1 MERRNEFLGIVSG
14 ILLLLGMHL
23 LAGLAVF
30 LVSFP
35 IAALLGGGYAILMVW
50 AFASITIFLWQ
61 LLYVIPLIFWL
72 RRRQRRAM
80 VKGVI
85 ICAVLTALL
94 NGCCYLLY
102 FSPR

>member
-1 MERRNEFLGIVSG
+1 MERKNEFLGIVSG

-23 LAGLAVF
+23 IAGLAVF
-30 LVSFP
+30 LVSFL
-35 IAALLGGGYAILMVW
+35 IAPLLGGGYAILVVW
-50 AFASITIFLWQ
+50 AFAAISIFLWQ

-94 NGCCYLLY
+94 NGGCYLLY
-102 FSPR
+102 FSSL

>member
-1 MERRNEFLGIVSG
+1 MERKNEFLGIVSG
-14 ILLLLGMHL
+14 ILFLLGMHL
-23 LAGLAVF
+23 IAGLAVF
-30 LVSFP
+30 LVSFL
-35 IAALLGGGYAILMVW
+35 IAPLLGGGYAILAVW
-50 AFASITIFLWQ
+50 AFASISIFLWQ

-94 NGCCYLLY
+94 NGGCYLLY
-102 FSPR
+102 FSSL

>member
-1 MERRNEFLGIVSG
+1 MERKNEFLGIVSG

-23 LAGLAVF
+23 IAGLAVF

-35 IAALLGGGYAILMVW
+35 IAALLKGGYAILVVW
-50 AFASITIFLWQ
+50 AFAAISIFLWQ

-94 NGCCYLLY
+94 NGGCYLLY
-102 FSPR
+102 FSSL

>member
-1 MERRNEFLGIVSG
+1 MEHQNEFLGVLSG
-14 ILLLLGMHL
+14 MLLLLGMHL
-23 LAGLAVF
+23 IAGLAVF

-35 IAALLGGGYAILMVW
+35 IAALLGGGYAILIVW
-50 AFASITIFLWQ
+50 AFSAISIFLWQ

-94 NGCCYLLY
+94 NGACYLLY
-102 FSPR
+102 FSPK